1 MGDAVMIAECVPPG
15 GIWNHNGRPGGS
27 SSAAGLDVSCRT
39 DRGYLVA
46 TLRGALDAAVA
57 PALRE
62 CLLRLVH
69 ESVGHLIID
78 LSAVAYADV
87 NCLAVLVGTGQRAR
101 LLGGLLR
108 LTAPVAEAASTL
120 RMTGL
125 DRQLHVYQSVEAAI
139 TGIASA

>member
-1 MGDAVMIAECVPPG
+1 MIAECMPTG
-15 GIWNHNGRPGGS
+15 GLRNHNGRPGG

-39 DRGYLVA
+39 DRGYLIA

-69 ESVGHLIID
+69 ESVGRLIID

-87 NCLAVLVGTGQRAR
+87 SCLAVLVGTGRQAR

-108 LTAPVAEAASTL
+108 LAAPPVAEAASTL

-125 DRQLHVYQSVEAAI
+125 DRQLHVYQSVEVAI
-139 TGIASA
+139 TGKASA

>member
-1 MGDAVMIAECVPPG
+1 MIAECLPLASPCSDDEK
-15 GIWNHNGRPGGS
+15 IARSW
-27 SSAAGLDVSCRT
+27 AAGLDVSCRL

-46 TLRGALDAAVA
+46 TPRGALDAAVA

-69 ESVGHLIID
+69 ESAGRLIID
-78 LSAVAYADV
+78 LSAVPHADV
-87 NCLAVLVGTGQRAR
+87 NGLTVLVGAGRRAS

-108 LTAPVAEAASTL
+108 LAAPVAEVASAL

-125 DRQLHVYQSVEAAI
+125 DRQLRVYLSVEMAI
-139 TGIASA
+139 SGIASA

>member
-1 MGDAVMIAECVPPG
+1 MIAGCVPPG
-15 GIWNHNGRPGGS
+15 GRWNLNGRPGGN
-27 SSAAGLDVSCRT
+27 SATGLDVSCRT

-46 TLRGALDAAVA
+46 TFRGALDAGVA

-69 ESVGHLIID
+69 ESVGRLIID
-78 LSAVAYADV
+78 LSAVAYADI
-87 NCLAVLVGTGQRAR
+87 NCLAVLVGTGRRAR

-108 LTAPVAEAASTL
+108 LAAPVAEAASTL

-125 DRQLHVYQSVEAAI
+125 DRQLHVYQSVEVAI
-139 TGIASA
+139 TSVASA